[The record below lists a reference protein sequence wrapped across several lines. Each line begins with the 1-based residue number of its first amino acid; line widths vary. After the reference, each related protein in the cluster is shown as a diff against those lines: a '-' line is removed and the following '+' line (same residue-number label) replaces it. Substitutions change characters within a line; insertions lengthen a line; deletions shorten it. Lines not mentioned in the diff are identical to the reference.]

1 MVAWLL
7 RLKQRGTS
15 DGKSHSGRRVALGDW
30 TPAVLTVVCGIV
42 LSIGGFV
49 ATLQYQHSLE
59 ERAFA
64 VEAARQAD
72 ALNEGIKRYTDAV
85 NAVATFVTASH
96 RIDRW
101 EFLRFADL
109 TLRRYSGFSAL
120 AWVPRVSQH
129 EREAFEASVQRDGL
143 FGLTIQEAG
152 ADGSLVSAA
161 ERLEYLPIGYLV
173 PFDGNEEALSYDLG
187 SEPRYRGVLDLAG
200 DVGRLSATDPLPL
213 PRVSQGGT
221 TVWLILP
228 LYARNSATSD
238 VLERRRALI
247 GFAIGVLRVDA
258 FMKDVLGAA
267 DPTGMDISIFDATDV
282 PSGRLLF
289 APDGALPT
297 GVQPAHTIVREFEVA
312 GRRWSLV
319 ATANSERSWHTADLL
334 PWSIALVAA
343 LLTGL
348 LAQHL
353 TNSVLR
359 RRTIEREVGQRTAEL
374 RAAKELAESANRA
387 KSEFLAVVSH
397 ELRTPLNA
405 VIGFSSLL
413 SGEAAV
419 QLNEEKSRA
428 YAIDIHRSGTHLL
441 SLINDILD
449 LSKAEVGKVDVHD
462 TLVDLLDV
470 IHGSLAIVRPRAEA
484 AGITLATDLS
494 PDLPN
499 LCADERKLSQI
510 LLNLLSNAIKFTPD
524 GGTVSVAAA
533 EDGDGDLMITV
544 ADTGIGIAKADIER
558 VFEPFVQLDSSLA
571 RKYEGTGLGLA
582 LSRRWVHLHGGSLV
596 LESELGAG
604 TAAKIRFPKER
615 VRPAPRAGQD
625 AVARRANGPR
635 QPSWEICD
643 AQCRKLG
650 RTRSIEPL
658 HSSCRCSGTVEAS
671 ALQSILCSC
680 CGHPARL
687 GVFSAAGEC
696 RSPGRAAIVC
706 FHDPHDTHDRS
717 ARGS

>member
-1 MVAWLL
+1 MVAWLFW
-7 RLKQRGTS
+7 LKQRGAS
-15 DGKSHSGRRVALGDW
+15 DGISHSGRHVAFGDW
-30 TPAVLTVVCGIV
+30 TPAALTAICGIA
-42 LSIGGFV
+42 LSIGGFA
-49 ATLQYQHSLE
+49 ATLQYQHGLE
-59 ERAFA
+59 EREFA

-72 ALNEGIKRYTDAV
+72 ALSEGIKRYTDAV
-85 NAVATFVTASH
+85 NAVATFVTASD

-109 TLRRYSGFSAL
+109 TLRRYPGFSAL

-129 EREAFEASVQRDGL
+129 ERGAFEASVQRDGL
-143 FGLTIQEAG
+143 FGLTIQETSAE
-152 ADGSLVSAA
+152 GSLVSAA

-187 SEPRYRGVLDLAG
+187 SEPRYRRALDLAG
-200 DVGRLSATDPLPL
+200 DFGRLLATDPLPL
-213 PRVSQGGT
+213 PRVTRSET
-221 TVWLILP
+221 TVWLVLP

-247 GFAIGVLRVDA
+247 GFAIGVLRLDA
-258 FMKDVLGAA
+258 FMKDVRGAT
-267 DPTGMDISIFDATDV
+267 DPTGMSLSIFDATDA

-289 APDGALPT
+289 EPVGALPI
-297 GVQPAHTIVREFEVA
+297 GVQPAHRIAKEFEVA

-319 ATANSERSWHTADLL
+319 ATANSERAWRTSDLL

-359 RRTIEREVGQRTAEL
+359 RRTIERAVGQRTAEL

-387 KSEFLAVVSH
+387 KSEFLAVISH

-405 VIGFSSLL
+405 IIGFSALL

-419 QLNEEKSRA
+419 KLNEEKSRG

-449 LSKAEVGKVDVHD
+449 LSKAEVGKVDVND
-462 TLVDLLDV
+462 TLVDLQDL
-470 IHGSLAIVRPRAEA
+470 IPGSLATVRPRAEA
-484 AGITLATDLS
+484 AGITLVADLS
-494 PDLPN
+494 PDLPP
-499 LCADERKLSQI
+499 LYADERKVSQI
-510 LLNLLSNAIKFTPD
+510 LLNLLSNAVKFTPD

-533 EDGDGDLMITV
+533 QDSDGDLTITV
-544 ADTGIGIAKADIER
+544 ADTGIGIAKSDIER
-558 VFEPFVQLDSSLA
+558 VFEPFIQLDSSLA

-596 LESELGAG
+596 LEGELGAG
-604 TAAKIRFPKER
+604 TAAKVRFPKER
-615 VRPAPRAGQD
+615 VRAAPSAGDDGYAAAPATAGKRPQ
-625 AVARRANGPR
+625 
-635 QPSWEICD
+635 
-643 AQCRKLG
+643 
-650 RTRSIEPL
+650 
-658 HSSCRCSGTVEAS
+658 
-671 ALQSILCSC
+671 
-680 CGHPARL
+680 
-687 GVFSAAGEC
+687 AA
-696 RSPGRAAIVC
+696 
-706 FHDPHDTHDRS
+706 
-717 ARGS
+717 

>member
-15 DGKSHSGRRVALGDW
+15 GGKRPPGRPAAFGDW
-30 TPAVLTVVCGIV
+30 TPTVLTVICGIA
-42 LSIGGFV
+42 LSIGGFA
-49 ATLQYQHSLE
+49 ATLHYQRSQE

-64 VEAARQAD
+64 AEAARQAD

-143 FGLTIQEAG
+143 FGLTIQETS

-161 ERLEYLPIGYLV
+161 QRLEYLPIGYLV
-173 PFDGNEEALSYDLG
+173 PFDGNEETLSYDLG
-187 SEPRYRGVLDLAG
+187 SEPRYRSVLERAG
-200 DVGRLSATDPLPL
+200 DLGRLSATDPLPL
-213 PRVSQGGT
+213 PRVSHGGT

-228 LYARNSATSD
+228 LYARNKAASD

-247 GFAIGVLRVDA
+247 GFAIGVLRIDA
-258 FMKDVLGAA
+258 FMKDVLGTPDSTAMNMA
-267 DPTGMDISIFDATDV
+267 IFDATDA
-282 PSGRLLF
+282 PGGRLLF
-289 APDGALPT
+289 ETAGALPARA
-297 GVQPAHTIVREFEVA
+297 QPAHTIAKEFDVA
-312 GRRWSLV
+312 GRRWSLR
-319 ATANSERSWHTADLL
+319 ATASSQRPWRPADLL

-359 RRTIEREVGQRTAEL
+359 RRTIERVVGQRTAEL

-387 KSEFLAVVSH
+387 KSEFLAAVSH

-405 VIGFSSLL
+405 VIGFSALL
-413 SGEAAV
+413 SGETAV
-419 QLNEEKSRA
+419 KLSEEKSRG
-428 YAIDIHRSGTHLL
+428 YADDIHHSGTHLL

-449 LSKAEVGKVDVHD
+449 LSKAEVGKADVNEA
-462 TLVDLLDV
+462 LVDLQDV
-470 IHGSLAIVRPRAEA
+470 IPGSLAIVRPRAEA
-484 AGITLATDLS
+484 AGVMLVTDLS
-494 PDLPN
+494 PDLPH

-533 EDGDGDLMITV
+533 VDGDGDLVITV
-544 ADTGIGIAKADIER
+544 VDTGIGIAEADLER

-596 LESELGAG
+596 LESGLGAG

-615 VRPAPRAGQD
+615 VRTARAGQD
-625 AVARRANGPR
+625 DGSAPR
-635 QPSWEICD
+635 GK
-643 AQCRKLG
+643 AGK
-650 RTRSIEPL
+650 RS
-658 HSSCRCSGTVEAS
+658 
-671 ALQSILCSC
+671 Q
-680 CGHPARL
+680 
-687 GVFSAAGEC
+687 AA
-696 RSPGRAAIVC
+696 
-706 FHDPHDTHDRS
+706 
-717 ARGS
+717 

>member
-1 MVAWLL
+1 MVAWLS
-7 RLKQRGTS
+7 RLKQRTS
-15 DGKSHSGRRVALGDW
+15 DGKSHSGRHIAFGDW
-30 TPAVLTVVCGIV
+30 APTVLTIVCGIA
-42 LSIGGFV
+42 LSIGGFA

-109 TLRRYSGFSAL
+109 TLRRYAGFSAL

-143 FGLTIQEAG
+143 FGLRIQETG

-173 PFDGNEEALSYDLG
+173 PFDGNEQALSYDLG
-187 SEPRYRGVLDLAG
+187 SEPRYRSVLDLAG
-200 DVGRLSATDPLPL
+200 DLGRLSATDPLPV
-213 PRVSQGGT
+213 PRVSQAGT

-228 LYARNSATSD
+228 LYARNKATSD

-247 GFAIGVLRVDA
+247 GFAIGVLRVDT

-267 DPTGMDISIFDATDV
+267 DPTGMNVSIFDATDA
-282 PSGRLLF
+282 PSGRLLY
-289 APDGALPT
+289 APVGALPT
-297 GVQPAHTIVREFEVA
+297 RAEPAHTIAREFDVA

-319 ATANSERSWHTADLL
+319 ATANAERSWRTADLL

-343 LLTGL
+343 LVTGL

-359 RRTIEREVGQRTAEL
+359 RRTIERVVGQRTAEL

-387 KSEFLAVVSH
+387 KSEFLAAVSH

-413 SGEAAV
+413 SGEAAMKV
-419 QLNEEKSRA
+419 SEEKSRA

-449 LSKAEVGKVDVHD
+449 LSKAEVGKVDVND

-470 IHGSLAIVRPRAEA
+470 IPGSLAIVRPRAEE
-484 AGITLATDLS
+484 AGVTLVTDVS
-494 PDLPN
+494 PDLPR
-499 LCADERKLSQI
+499 LYADERKLSQV

-533 EDGDGDLMITV
+533 KAADGDLIITV
-544 ADTGIGIAKADIER
+544 TDTGIGIAKADLER

-582 LSRRWVHLHGGSLV
+582 LSRRWVHLHGASLV

-604 TAAKIRFPKER
+604 TAAEIRFPKER
-615 VRPAPRAGQD
+615 VRAAPRTGQD
-625 AVARRANGPR
+625 DGGA
-635 QPSWEICD
+635 
-643 AQCRKLG
+643 
-650 RTRSIEPL
+650 
-658 HSSCRCSGTVEAS
+658 
-671 ALQSILCSC
+671 
-680 CGHPARL
+680 
-687 GVFSAAGEC
+687 
-696 RSPGRAAIVC
+696 
-706 FHDPHDTHDRS
+706 
-717 ARGS
+717 ARGKVGKRSQAA